1 MALPSI
7 VRAGNPVLRHAV
19 RPVAPDELGTKD
31 LQRLVDTMAAVMRKA
46 PGVGLAAP
54 QIGVGLAVL
63 VLEDREELMSKLSP
77 EQRASRG
84 RRPFPFTALIN
95 PELVVVGE
103 ERATFLEGCLSVP
116 GYMGLVERALTV
128 EVRGTDPAGRPVVLR
143 ESGWPARI
151 LQHEVDHVNGTLYV
165 DRMLPRTLTAGDTAR
180 ALFAGRSMAE
190 IRALLGP
197 RYGER
202 FA

>member
-7 VRAGNPVLRHAV
+7 VRAGHPVLRHAV
-19 RPVAPDELGTKD
+19 RPVTADELGTKD
-31 LQRLVDTMAAVMRKA
+31 LQRLVDTMTAVMRKA

-54 QIGVGLAVL
+54 QIGVGLAVI
-63 VLEDREELMSKLSP
+63 VLEDREELMSKLSA

-84 RRPFPFTALIN
+84 RRPFPFTALVN
-95 PELVVVGE
+95 PELVIVGE

-128 EVRGTDPAGRPVVLR
+128 EVRGTDPAGQPVILR

-151 LQHEVDHVNGTLYV
+151 LQHEVDHLLGTLYV
-165 DRMLPRTLTAGDTAR
+165 DRMLTRSFAANEEVAAR
-180 ALFAGRSMAE
+180 WVAE
-190 IRALLGP
+190 TPDAMKRGLGV
-197 RYGER
+197 
-202 FA
+202 